1 MDEEIE
7 EVETEP
13 VEDEADD
20 EIEDVT
26 EPTLTYQVKNGRI
39 INMVDGFEAMVQAI
53 DKILKTERFVYP
65 IYSDQYGND
74 FPELFGKDF
83 GYSEVEVE
91 RMLDEALV
99 ADDRVLSTSVDEID
113 ETDSTTLLVTG
124 SCETV
129 YGAIP
134 LETEVSLVDES

>member
-26 EPTLTYQVKNGRI
+26 EPTLTYQVKDGRI
-39 INMVDGFEAMVQAI
+39 INLVDGFEAMVQAV

-91 RMLDEALV
+91 RMLDEALL
-99 ADDRVLSTSVDEID
+99 ADDRVISTSVDEID

-129 YGAIP
+129 YGSIP